1 MKATKKKPVYQYAV
15 LYRSN
20 GSWQKFGTRSTKE
33 EAERLGSELV
43 RKYMADY
50 YKIEKMKK

>member
-1 MKATKKKPVYQYAV
+1 MKATKKLSFQYAV
-15 LYRSN
+15 MYRSN
-20 GSWQKFGTRSTKE
+20 GSWQKFGTRNTKE

-43 RKYMADY
+43 RKFMADY